1 MKLSQMLTPLFLT
14 PAPTLLADPHRFR
27 TRPMRERFWR
37 VLVGQLRDA
46 VDGADHQTS
55 GVEHVLRFEMA

>member
-1 MKLSQMLTPLFLT
+1 
-14 PAPTLLADPHRFR
+14 
-27 TRPMRERFWR
+27 MRERFWR